1 MSLAT
6 AQITLTD
13 LNDVRQYILYANGN
27 YKTQIFDPNNNS
39 YAPSFSSTNLVI
51 TPELYVS
58 GGDGSNL
65 LPSTQVKSVK
75 WYEGTQTD
83 TPLAETTGGTT
94 GNGYTYAIPTGAVTS
109 TAKTLTIKSN
119 IPSNVT
125 SQIFTCVVVYTDPQ
139 TNFDV
144 TIKVQYEIV
153 KVTNG
158 SAGADAVNA
167 LTAILTNESS
177 TVAAD
182 SAGNNGIY
190 SATGTNIRLFEGA
203 TELTYDG
210 TGTANGTWK
219 VTAAVTSGTIVAG
232 AITDGGEYAVVGNAS
247 GMTTDTASITYTI
260 TGKRANGTAISL
272 TKIQTFTRTKNGSSP
287 TLYRLIPSA
296 NAIQQNISN
305 VYNPATIT
313 ASATSAVGNGTPTA
327 YGARFIIAESTDGT
341 TYNDKYTSSGTE
353 PTAGKTYTPSAT
365 NVKSIRIRM
374 YIAGTGTPTHGT
386 TQMLDEQAIP
396 VVKDGA
402 TGATGT
408 DAYFLNLWTPN
419 GDTIRNSGGEI
430 LLQADLY
437 KGSGK
442 VTPTAF
448 KWYIQDPAATTASGG
463 DADGGDGWRLINSVA
478 TATTAPTLA
487 QVANANTK
495 LTAGTYYVKYT
506 WLGLSGETLGS
517 TEASQAVT
525 AGNDLKVTIP
535 AFPTNAIGAKV
546 YIGTTSG
553 VLKYAGDISTSAG
566 NLVISRYDTS
576 TPAIPT
582 VNTATTVNA
591 ATLTVEPHAISG
603 IEGFKVV
610 ATAPTT
616 GIKYS
621 AVIMVKDVQ
630 DQIQANVLGA
640 SIFKNGEGST
650 VLTVQLIQAGA
661 VISNAGYKF
670 TWALYNPNGT
680 LVKTY
685 PTTADTLTVPS
696 TDVSGVGN
704 LIVDVDKA

>member
-27 YKTQIFDPNNNS
+27 YKTQIYDPNNTS
-39 YAPSFSSTNLVI
+39 YVPSFSSTNLVI

-65 LPSTQVKSVK
+65 LPSNQVKSVK

-83 TPLAETTGGTT
+83 TPLAETTNGTT
-94 GNGYTYAIPTGAVTS
+94 GNGFSYAIPTGAVTS
-109 TAKTLTIKSN
+109 TAKSLSIKSN
-119 IPSNVT
+119 IPSNMT
-125 SQIFTCVVVYTDPQ
+125 NQIYTCVVVYTDPQ

-158 SAGADAVNA
+158 QKGDVGTNSV
-167 LTAILTNESS
+167 TAFLTNSS
-177 TVAAD
+177 VTVPAD
-182 SAGNNGIY
+182 SAGAVSSYAN
-190 SATGTNIRLFEGA
+190 TGTDIFVYDGA
-203 TELTYDG
+203 TALTYVASNPG
-210 TGTANGTWK
+210 NGQFT
-219 VTAAVTSGTIVAG
+219 VTASPTSITAG
-232 AITDGGEYAVVGNAS
+232 AISAGTGKATMANAS
-247 GMTTDTASITYTI
+247 GMSAGSDTATISFAI
-260 TGKRANGTAISL
+260 TGKTSAGTAINVTLLQSY
-272 TKIQTFTRTKNGSSP
+272 TKSKSGATPTSYWMSVSSP
-287 TLYRLIPSA
+287 V
-296 NAIQQNISN
+296 IQKNISN
-305 VYNPATIT
+305 VVTPSSITIT
-313 ASATSAVGNGTPTA
+313 GYSQVGTAAPTSPASFKFVTDTTTDGSTWTNNVASPTA
-327 YGARFIIAESTDGT
+327 AVSST
-341 TYNDKYTSSGTE
+341 TYTTSNAVKGVRFRMYLSSV
-353 PTAGKTYTPSAT
+353 TPSTT
-365 NVKSIRIRM
+365 NFI
-374 YIAGTGTPTHGT
+374 
-386 TQMLDEQAIP
+386 DEQIVW
-396 VVKDGA
+396 VVSDGA
-402 TGATGT
+402 TGNPGT

-448 KWYIQDPAATTASGG
+448 KWYIQDPTATTASGG
-463 DADGGDGWRLINSVA
+463 DTDGGDGWRLINSVA

-506 WLGLSGETLGS
+506 WLGQSGETLGS

-582 VNTATTVNA
+582 VNTATSVTN
-591 ATLTVEPHAISG
+591 ATLTVKPHAISG

>member
-13 LNDVRQYILYANGN
+13 LNDVRQYMLFANGN
-27 YKTQIFDPNNNS
+27 YKTQIYDPNNTS
-39 YAPSFSSTNLVI
+39 YTPSFSSSNLVI

-65 LPSTQVKSVK
+65 LPSNQVKSVK

-83 TPLAETTGGTT
+83 TPLAETTSGTT
-94 GNGYTYAIPTGAVTS
+94 GNGFTYSIPTGAVTS
-109 TAKTLTIKSN
+109 TAKSLSIKSN
-119 IPSNVT
+119 IPSNIT
-125 SQIFTCVVVYTDPQ
+125 SQIYTCVVVYTDTQ

-144 TIKVQYEIV
+144 TIKAQYEIV
-153 KVTNG
+153 KV
-158 SAGADAVNA
+158 S
-167 LTAILTNESS
+167 
-177 TVAAD
+177 
-182 SAGNNGIY
+182 
-190 SATGTNIRLFEGA
+190 
-203 TELTYDG
+203 
-210 TGTANGTWK
+210 NGT
-219 VTAAVTSGTIVAG
+219 TGSTGG
-232 AITDGGEYAVVGNAS
+232 A
-247 GMTTDTASITYTI
+247 
-260 TGKRANGTAISL
+260 
-272 TKIQTFTRTKNGSSP
+272 
-287 TLYRLIPSA
+287 
-296 NAIQQNISN
+296 
-305 VYNPATIT
+305 
-313 ASATSAVGNGTPTA
+313 
-327 YGARFIIAESTDGT
+327 
-341 TYNDKYTSSGTE
+341 
-353 PTAGKTYTPSAT
+353 
-365 NVKSIRIRM
+365 
-374 YIAGTGTPTHGT
+374 
-386 TQMLDEQAIP
+386 
-396 VVKDGA
+396 
-402 TGATGT
+402 GT

-419 GDTIRNSGGEI
+419 GDTIRNSSGEI

-448 KWYIQDPAATTASGG
+448 KWYIQDPTATTTSNG
-463 DADGGDGWRLINSVA
+463 DTDGGDGWRLIKTVA

-506 WLGLSGETLGS
+506 WLGQSGETLGS
-517 TEASQAVT
+517 TEASLAVA

-546 YIGTTSG
+546 YIGTASG

-566 NLVISRYDTS
+566 NVVINRYDAS
-576 TPAIPT
+576 NPAIPT
-582 VNTATTVNA
+582 VNTATAVTS
-591 ATLTVEPHAISG
+591 ATLTVKPHAISG

-616 GIKYS
+616 NIKYS
-621 AVIMVKDVQ
+621 GVIMVKDVQ
-630 DQIQANVLGA
+630 DQIQANVLGS

-650 VLTVQLIQAGA
+650 VLTVQLIQAGT

-670 TWALYNPNGT
+670 TWALYNPNGS